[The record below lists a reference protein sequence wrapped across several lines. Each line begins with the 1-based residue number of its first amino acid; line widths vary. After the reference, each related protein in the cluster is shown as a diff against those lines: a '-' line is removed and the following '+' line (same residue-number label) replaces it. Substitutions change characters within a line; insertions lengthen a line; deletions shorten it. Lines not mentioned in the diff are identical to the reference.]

1 MTVPL
6 TAVIISIILT
16 AALTSILWSI
26 RCSVIKHRA
35 IRMFQ
40 QLQQEVDELIDGKKA
55 IKKIVKKK

>member
-6 TAVIISIILT
+6 TATIIAVILS
-16 AALTSILWSI
+16 AVLTSILWSI

-55 IKKIVKKK
+55 IKK